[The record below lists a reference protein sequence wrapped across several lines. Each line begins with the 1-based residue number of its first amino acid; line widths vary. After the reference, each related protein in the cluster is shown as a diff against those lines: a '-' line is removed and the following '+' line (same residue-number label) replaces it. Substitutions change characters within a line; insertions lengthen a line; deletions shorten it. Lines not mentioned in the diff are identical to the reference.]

1 MDDKQAF
8 DVESIVHHIREN
20 LRKRRMASAPY
31 SPDVSP
37 EDGQTAAALA
47 DLHSNH
53 DIYRLHLTSHRK
65 VCGWLVVLA
74 KKLVRQL
81 LTPSLERQ
89 VAYNAA
95 NMQISS
101 RLWERL
107 QETRTQLRET
117 RERQGQLRGEIE
129 ALAYQQGQLRG
140 EIEALAYQQGQLRG
154 EIEAVGQRQ
163 EGALQ
168 ALQAALQGK
177 VEALAYQQGQLRGE
191 IEAVGQRQEG
201 ALQALQAA
209 IVAQVDDWGQQHAQ
223 SLQAWR
229 DAIIAQ
235 MQLVGQ
241 HLADQDRRLMELERA
256 LTELRSTHSNQERQ
270 PSMLLEQGK
279 KAAPVPMNRAQF

>member
-117 RERQGQLRGEIE
+117 RER
-129 ALAYQQGQLRG
+129 QGQLRG